1 MFCIATEPVPMRLRA
16 LPQSFWKQPNVPNPV
31 SPAPLFPSLPPLGS
45 KDSSEDITGEFS
57 NVKID
62 IYNLLQ
68 ISNVTKCK
76 YHLASAQIKISY
88 FFAVLYVKLIQA

>member
-57 NVKID
+57 NVKNR
-62 IYNLLQ
+62 YL
-68 ISNVTKCK
+68 
-76 YHLASAQIKISY
+76 
-88 FFAVLYVKLIQA
+88 

>member
-1 MFCIATEPVPMRLRA
+1 MFCIATESVPMRLRA

-57 NVKID
+57 NVKMT

-68 ISNVTKCK
+68 TSVIKCK
-76 YHLASAQIKISY
+76 YQLASAQMKIND
-88 FFAVLYVKLIQA
+88 FFCNISR